1 MAGQRDPLMWA
12 VVLIAVIAVGLGA
25 VSFGRNTT
33 IAVNSVPST
42 RTITVRGTNTLDVKP
57 DTANITLGLRVE
69 RPTAKAAQAAGAE
82 SLEKVIA
89 ALRAT
94 GIQDVDMRTTRVNL
108 NPVYDYRGAPKLVG
122 YASELLLT
130 VTTRNLDQCGNVIDE
145 AVRAG
150 ANQVESVVFTIRDTQ
165 KATQQAVDAAIED
178 ARKKA
183 EQVAAKAGQEI
194 TGVQSLNVQELGG
207 EDPRPIY
214 MRQSAKVMNDAANLT
229 VMPGTLRFTVAVDAV
244 YIIK

>member
-1 MAGQRDPLMWA
+1 MATQRDPLMWA

-42 RTITVRGTNTLDVKP
+42 RTISVRGTSTLDVKP

-69 RPTAKAAQAAGAE
+69 RPTAKEAQAAGAE
-82 SLEKVIA
+82 SLDKVIA

-94 GIQDVDMRTTRVNL
+94 GIQDPDIRTTRVNL
-108 NPVYDYRGAPKLVG
+108 NPVYDYRSAPRLVG
-122 YASELLLT
+122 YASELLVT
-130 VTTRNLDQCGNVIDE
+130 VTTRNLGDCGKIIDE
-145 AVRAG
+145 AVKAG
-150 ANQVESVVFTIRDTQ
+150 ANQVENVAFSIRDTQ
-165 KATQQAVDAAIED
+165 KATQQAVDMAIDD
-178 ARKKA
+178 ARNKA

-194 TGVQSLNVQELGG
+194 AGVQSLSVQELGG

-214 MRQSAKVMNDAANLT
+214 MRQAAKMADSASLP

>member
-1 MAGQRDPLMWA
+1 
-12 VVLIAVIAVGLGA
+12 
-25 VSFGRNTT
+25 
-33 IAVNSVPST
+33 
-42 RTITVRGTNTLDVKP
+42 
-57 DTANITLGLRVE
+57 
-69 RPTAKAAQAAGAE
+69 
-82 SLEKVIA
+82 
-89 ALRAT
+89 
-94 GIQDVDMRTTRVNL
+94 
-108 NPVYDYRGAPKLVG
+108 
-122 YASELLLT
+122 
-130 VTTRNLDQCGNVIDE
+130 
-145 AVRAG
+145 VRAG